1 PYAHNKGI
9 DWQRQRKRIENA
21 LSAANQVNVQDI
33 IATGVKGPEIKD
45 ALNQAKLS
53 AIASINT

>member
-1 PYAHNKGI
+1 
-9 DWQRQRKRIENA
+9 
-21 LSAANQVNVQDI
+21 VQDI

-53 AIASINT
+53 AIASINNQ